1 MIELNYK
8 DIIPNAVKK
17 ISDILNK
24 HNFQCYLVGGAVR
37 DYKRGC
43 IPKEF
48 DIATNALPENVI
60 SIFKHTVPT
69 GIKHGTILVII
80 DGMHVEVTTFRA
92 DGEYTDG
99 RRPDTVS
106 YSKTIEED
114 LSRRDFTINAMALN
128 LQDYSFVDLFN
139 GQNDLNNKIIKT
151 VGNPYERFKEDGL
164 RIMRAIRFSSRFDFN
179 IEEETYN
186 AMLDSI
192 DMIERIANERIR
204 EEFNGILLSNNT
216 FRGIEILR
224 ETGILDI
231 IMPELMEGYG
241 VDQNKYHKYD
251 IYYHNLRTLEAVE
264 EESDEH
270 LTLLIK
276 IAALFHDVAKP
287 FVKKKI
293 EKHNEDVY
301 YNHEI
306 VGAAITK
313 KIMRRL
319 KYSNSDI
326 DFVTLLI
333 RHHMFYY
340 QSDWTDGAVR
350 RFMNNVGIPNIRALL
365 KLREADRIGSGK
377 KQNRKSDA
385 IDRLLERIE
394 IIIEQENAITVRDL
408 NIKGGDL
415 IREFNLKEGIIIGRV
430 LNYLL
435 ETILDEPEANSYEIL
450 LSKASEYIKNSLI

>member
-1 MIELNYK
+1 ML
-8 DIIPNAVKK
+8 
-17 ISDILNK
+17 
-24 HNFQCYLVGGAVR
+24 
-37 DYKRGC
+37 
-43 IPKEF
+43 
-48 DIATNALPENVI
+48 
-60 SIFKHTVPT
+60 
-69 GIKHGTILVII
+69 
-80 DGMHVEVTTFRA
+80 FR
-92 DGEYTDG
+92 
-99 RRPDTVS
+99 S
-106 YSKTIEED
+106 
-114 LSRRDFTINAMALN
+114 
-128 LQDYSFVDLFN
+128 
-139 GQNDLNNKIIKT
+139 
-151 VGNPYERFKEDGL
+151 
-164 RIMRAIRFSSRFDFN
+164 
-179 IEEETYN
+179 
-186 AMLDSI
+186 
-192 DMIERIANERIR
+192 
-204 EEFNGILLSNNT
+204 
-216 FRGIEILR
+216 
-224 ETGILDI
+224 
-231 IMPELMEGYG
+231 
-241 VDQNKYHKYD
+241 
-251 IYYHNLRTLEAVE
+251 
-264 EESDEH
+264 
-270 LTLLIK
+270 
-276 IAALFHDVAKP
+276 
-287 FVKKKI
+287 I